1 MRGAPQSGLSI
12 LIRPDQRAQLRLDWR
27 PPSPSTRFPT
37 AVATKAGPVPTH
49 ERLGPRDRENPEDCW
64 KPTMQVDKEPA
75 IMVRQPDATMQPT
88 SQDDQLMSKHRVLG
102 FKSQLRLEWRGQDGN
117 RAARSFRQLT
127 RFHHGSNSDE
137 VFGTHRIRDKPTAPA
152 SPWQNG
158 FVERLIGSIRRE
170 CVDHIIVLGEVHL
183 RQILKSYARYYNE
196 TRTHLAVGKDA
207 PVSRPV
213 QRTGVISSCAI
224 LRRLHHHYARA

>member
-64 KPTMQVDKEPA
+64 KPTIQLDKEPA

-102 FKSQLRLEWRGQDGN
+102 FKPQLRLEWRAKDGKN
-117 RAARSFRQLT
+117 ETEQPDHSVNLRDSITVSTRMRFSVHTGNEDQEKEWLKSRFRQLIW
-127 RFHHGSNSDE
+127 
-137 VFGTHRIRDKPTAPA
+137 FG
-152 SPWQNG
+152 
-158 FVERLIGSIRRE
+158 F
-170 CVDHIIVLGEVHL
+170 L
-183 RQILKSYARYYNE
+183 RKS
-196 TRTHLAVGKDA
+196 
-207 PVSRPV
+207 
-213 QRTGVISSCAI
+213 
-224 LRRLHHHYARA
+224 